1 VEQKRKGRLKWL
13 ILAGGVLAGAA
24 AAFFILR
31 PGKQTSVQYQT
42 APVGRGKLSAWVTA
56 TGTLSPRVTVQV
68 GSQVS
73 GRILELHA
81 DFNSEVKK
89 GMVIARIDP
98 RLFET
103 EVAKAKAN
111 LAVAQAGVKAAD
123 ADLGEAKRRR
133 DRSAELAAKDLVAKA
148 EADTAAA
155 ALETSAANL
164 VSAQAR
170 FAQAKAALDQAE
182 TNLAYTTI
190 VSPID
195 GVVIS
200 RDVELGQTVA
210 ASLQAPTLFTLAED
224 LRMMEVH
231 TSVAE
236 SDVGRIQPG
245 MAVKFTVDAYPD
257 RFDGKVK
264 EVRYSPKTVQNVV
277 TYDAVVSVENPENK
291 MRPGMTADVSF
302 LVDEVA
308 DALLV
313 PNAALRF
320 RPPEDVLSGLR
331 EKRRAERAR
340 AGGRPGGSEDA
351 GGPEAGER
359 TGERRR
365 PDGPRQEGASKRMAW
380 KLGPDGQPKPVPV
393 ETGISDGKQT
403 AVTSGELSE
412 GEELLIGIDG
422 DAQTTAPSQSPQ
434 RARFNRFL

>member
-1 VEQKRKGRLKWL
+1 
-13 ILAGGVLAGAA
+13 
-24 AAFFILR
+24 
-31 PGKQTSVQYQT
+31 
-42 APVGRGKLSAWVTA
+42 
-56 TGTLSPRVTVQV
+56 
-68 GSQVS
+68 
-73 GRILELHA
+73 
-81 DFNSEVKK
+81 
-89 GMVIARIDP
+89 
-98 RLFET
+98 
-103 EVAKAKAN
+103 
-111 LAVAQAGVKAAD
+111 
-123 ADLGEAKRRR
+123 
-133 DRSAELAAKDLVAKA
+133 
-148 EADTAAA
+148 
-155 ALETSAANL
+155 